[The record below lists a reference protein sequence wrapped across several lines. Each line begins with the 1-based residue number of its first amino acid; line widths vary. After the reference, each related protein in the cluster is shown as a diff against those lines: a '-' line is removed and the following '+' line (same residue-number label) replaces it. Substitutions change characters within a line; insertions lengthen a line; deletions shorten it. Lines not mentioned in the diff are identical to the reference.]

1 MKKTMNI
8 GIGRRGFCID
18 EDAYQLLNKY
28 LADFRNALNGAYGS
42 DEVMDDLEMRIADI
56 FTDEVGQSGAVVD
69 INLVRRVIGQLGMP
83 NGPYRESGR
92 AASGEGRAAVKKK
105 LYRNPDD
112 KMLFGV
118 CGGVAAYLNIDSGIV
133 RLIFVLLLLSGSAGG
148 WIYLILLIIAPMA
161 VTPLQKCEMS
171 GIEPTAENLNRFRTM
186 GK

>member
-1 MKKTMNI
+1 MKKTLNI
-8 GIGRRGFCID
+8 GLGRRGFCID

-28 LADFRNALNGAYGS
+28 LADFRKALNGAYGS

-56 FTDEVGQSGAVVD
+56 FTDEIGQSGSVVD
-69 INLVRRVIGQLGMP
+69 IGLVRRVISQLGMP
-83 NGPYRESGR
+83 NGPYRESGTY
-92 AASGEGRAAVKKK
+92 ASGSGRIHAKKK

-148 WIYLILLIIAPMA
+148 WIYLILLIIAPVA
-161 VTPLQKCEMS
+161 TTPLQKCEMS
-171 GIEPTAENLNRFRTM
+171 GIEPTAENLNRFRNT